1 MTPWWIN
8 LALSAHEKT
17 ADVVQQ
23 TAETAISDTLLAIVL
38 IVVGIVL
45 LLLEFLIVSYGLLAI
60 GALGFAIA
68 GIALGFSASPVVG
81 WVLFTLTPII
91 TAVVVMW
98 GFKRLQR
105 SPLVPKAE
113 INDDAG
119 YRHITEQLGITI
131 GASGIL
137 VTDAMPTGRA
147 RFQNGE
153 VDVQIIGPAAMK
165 GDAIIVRRIE
175 GPTVMVAL
183 HSTST
188 NSSLNT
194 TTSMN
199 T

>member
-1 MTPWWIN
+1 MNTWWIN
-8 LALSAHEKT
+8 LALSAQETTTETVQKV

-81 WVLFTLTPII
+81 WVLFALTPII
-91 TAVVVMW
+91 TAVVVSW

-119 YRHITEQLGITI
+119 YRHTAEQLGISI
-131 GASGIL
+131 GACGTL

-147 RFQNGE
+147 RFEHGE
-153 VDVQIIGPAAMK
+153 VDVQVIGRAAMR
-165 GDAIIVRRIE
+165 GESIIVRRIE
-175 GPTVMVAL
+175 GPTVIVA
-183 HSTST
+183 HNSDPT
-188 NSSLNT
+188 NLP
-194 TTSMN
+194 
-199 T
+199 

>member
-1 MTPWWIN
+1 MNNWWIN
-8 LALSAHEKT
+8 LVLSAQETTTNTVQKA

-23 TAETAISDTLLAIVL
+23 TAETAINDTLLAIVL

-60 GALGFAIA
+60 GALCFAIA

-91 TAVVVMW
+91 TAVVVTW
-98 GFKRLQR
+98 GFRRLQR

-119 YRHITEQLGITI
+119 YRHTTEQLGISI
-131 GASGIL
+131 GACGTL

-147 RFQNGE
+147 RFEQGE
-153 VDVQIIGPAAMK
+153 VDVQIIGRAALR
-165 GDAIIVRRIE
+165 GEPIIVRRIE
-175 GPTVMVAL
+175 GPTVFVA
-183 HSTST
+183 H
-188 NSSLNT
+188 NT
-194 TTSMN
+194 DPTKSP
-199 T
+199 